1 MKWVNSGLN
10 TRLIEQLLELDSQ
23 GELMKN
29 LFKKNS
35 GSDTPILEITKTAQE
50 KIQTV
55 IESEEVDVEGLRI
68 SIEGRSA
75 TAFQYSLGLATD
87 AEDDDIVIDIDTFKV
102 LVDAKSADDLKGAVI
117 DYVEDLN
124 SSGFKIDNPNT
135 PTWDDPKAQ
144 KIQELIDERINPAVA
159 AHGGQIELLNVEDDA
174 IYIHMG
180 GGCQGC
186 GMANATLKHGIEAMI
201 QEEFPEIK
209 QVIDTTDHASG
220 TNPYYASAD
229 R

>member
-1 MKWVNSGLN
+1 
-10 TRLIEQLLELDSQ
+10 
-23 GELMKN
+23 MKN
-29 LFKKNS
+29 LFKKRAN
-35 GSDTPILEITKTAQE
+35 SDTPLLLKVTETAQE
-50 KIQTV
+50 KIQDV
-55 IESEEVDVEGLRI
+55 IESEDVEVEGLRI

-75 TAFQYSLGLATD
+75 SAFQYSLGLATE
-87 AEDDDIVIDIDTFKV
+87 AEEGDIVLELETFKV
-102 LVDAKSADDLKGAVI
+102 LVDANSAEDLKGAVI

-135 PTWDDPKAQ
+135 PTWDNPKAQ

-201 QEEFPEIK
+201 QEVFPEIK
-209 QVIDTTDHASG
+209 QVIDTTDHAAG
-220 TNPYYASAD
+220 TNPYYSQGKG
-229 R
+229 

>member
-1 MKWVNSGLN
+1 
-10 TRLIEQLLELDSQ
+10 
-23 GELMKN
+23 MKN
-29 LFKKNS
+29 LIKKLAGNEKTLL
-35 GSDTPILEITKTAQE
+35 DVTKTAQE
-50 KIQTV
+50 KIQGV
-55 IESEEVDVEGLRI
+55 IENEEVEVEGLRV

-75 TAFQYSLGLATD
+75 SAFQYSLGLAT
-87 AEDDDIVIDIDTFKV
+87 ETEEDDIVIDMGAFKV
-102 LVDAKSADDLKGAVI
+102 LVDPNSADDLKGAVI

-135 PTWDDPKAQ
+135 PTWDNPKAQ

-201 QEEFPEIK
+201 QEVFPEIK
-209 QVIDTTDHASG
+209 QVIDTTDHAAG
-220 TNPYYASAD
+220 TNPYYAGGN
-229 R
+229 

>member
-1 MKWVNSGLN
+1 
-10 TRLIEQLLELDSQ
+10 
-23 GELMKN
+23 MKN
-29 LFKKNS
+29 LFKKRAN
-35 GSDTPILEITKTAQE
+35 SDTPLLLKVTETAQE
-50 KIQTV
+50 KIQDV
-55 IESEEVDVEGLRI
+55 IESEDVEVEGLRI

-75 TAFQYSLGLATD
+75 SAFQYSLGLATE
-87 AEDDDIVIDIDTFKV
+87 AEEGDIVLELETFKV
-102 LVDAKSADDLKGAVI
+102 LVDANSAEDLKGSVI

-135 PTWDDPKAQ
+135 PTWDNPKAQ

-201 QEEFPEIK
+201 QEVFPEIK
-209 QVIDTTDHASG
+209 QVIDTTDHAAG
-220 TNPYYASAD
+220 TNPYYSQGKG
-229 R
+229 